1 MTSFHEL
8 KGRWS
13 YVALTAV
20 LAVAAAIWAIPTA
33 FKSEI
38 SFGWIAFEGQSG
50 PDAGAPFPSLS
61 PDLTLLP
68 FSAQIVLLAV
78 GVGLLVQIYS
88 TAYLGHHPR
97 YRSYALIIIVF
108 LVAMIAVVGTSNLW
122 VLLVGWEVMGLCSY
136 LLIGHE
142 WETGEAR
149 AGAAKAFLI
158 TRIADLGLLL
168 AILVIGQT
176 YGTYDIIGAQVV
188 MLDDPQSS
196 TLIGL
201 LILVAVVGKSAQFP
215 LHTWLPDAMPGPTPI
230 TALIHAAT
238 MVAAGVYL
246 AARLFQF
253 YADSAVV
260 MTAMAVIAAVT
271 MLLGALFALVQTD
284 LKRALAWST
293 VSQLAFMFAAIAASD
308 PGSGLDHL
316 ISHGVF
322 KALLFL
328 GCGCL
333 MHAVGSSAL
342 SAMGGLRGSMPV
354 TFWSMTVGFAALAG
368 VVPTVGF
375 FTKDSVLHGIHA
387 ATDGETALATG
398 TAWALLVV
406 ALLTSFVTAAYAT
419 RLWLKA
425 FFGPARDDQAAHEAP
440 YAMSGPR
447 RAAGGGDV
455 RPLDRTALPPR
466 HRTAQHRD
474 RPRRCGHR
482 AGAVAAG
489 CTARLVDPA
498 TGRRARPRPSVHPLD
513 PTQCR
518 RRGTARGRARPRCR
532 RGVPA
537 LVGRGGWPR
546 LAGARARPVTQRAA
560 VRHDH
565 RGRRDRAGRSRGD
578 LVMIV
583 AALVVP
589 FVVGV
594 LVIALRATLSGRVA
608 ASIGAAAMAVSL
620 ALYALVWDGRAG
632 STGTGVSGEVDTT
645 WIEPFGVHFHLG
657 VTALSWPFLLMTAA
671 IGLLCCLWLVAD
683 DTAPTLVGLVLVIS
697 AASLGVFSRSTC
709 WCSSCSSSRAD
720 PDVVRD
726 HLPFDELRGQGRLRG
741 R

>member
-1 MTSFHEL
+1 MT
-8 KGRWS
+8 KRWI
-13 YVALTAV
+13 YVALTAA
-20 LAVAAAIWAIPTA
+20 LALAAAIWAIPTA
-33 FKSEI
+33 F
-38 SFGWIAFEGQSG
+38 EGDGYSG
-50 PDAGAPFPSLS
+50 SYVSIGQPDAAPPFPSLS
-61 PDLTLLP
+61 PDLSLLP

-108 LVAMIAVVGTSNLW
+108 LVAMIAVVGTTNLW

-176 YGTYDIIGAQVV
+176 YGTYDIVGAQLA

-196 TLIGL
+196 TVIGL

-260 MTAMAVIAAVT
+260 MTAMAVIAAIT

-293 VSQLAFMFAAIAASD
+293 VSQLALMFAAIAASD

-342 SAMGGLRGSMPV
+342 SAMGGLRSSMPA
-354 TFWSMTVGFAALAG
+354 TFWSMTIGFAALAG

-387 ATDGETALATG
+387 ATDGESVLAAG
-398 TAWALLVV
+398 TAWALLLI
-406 ALLTSFVTAAYAT
+406 ALVTSFVTAAYAT

-425 FFGPARDDQAAHEAP
+425 FFGQTPEAAAGHEAP
-440 YAMSGPR
+440 RAMIGPVVLL
-447 RAAGGGDV
+447 AAATFALSIGQPFHLGIGLLSTAIALAGAGLVVAAWRKGSQLDWST
-455 RPLDRTALPPR
+455 RPLAAELEL
-466 HRTAQHRD
+466 D
-474 RPRRCGHR
+474 RPFSNWMPRS
-482 AGAVAAG
+482 AGAI
-489 CTARLVDPA
+489 ARLVVELDRDA
-498 TGRRARPRPSVHPLD
+498 VAVYPRS
-513 PTQCR
+513 
-518 RRGTARGRARPRCR
+518 
-532 RGVPA
+532 
-537 LVGRGGWPR
+537 
-546 LAGARARPVTQRAA
+546 
-560 VRHDH
+560 
-565 RGRRDRAGRSRGD
+565 S
-578 LVMIV
+578 
-583 AALVVP
+583 
-589 FVVGV
+589 
-594 LVIALRATLSGRVA
+594 
-608 ASIGAAAMAVSL
+608 GAAAGLGSQALELVQSRNVQRYATIIAV
-620 ALYALVWDGRAG
+620 
-632 STGTGVSGEVDTT
+632 GVIV
-645 WIEPFGVHFHLG
+645 
-657 VTALSWPFLLMTAA
+657 
-671 IGLLCCLWLVAD
+671 
-683 DTAPTLVGLVLVIS
+683 LVGAGVIWS
-697 AASLGVFSRSTC
+697 
-709 WCSSCSSSRAD
+709 
-720 PDVVRD
+720 
-726 HLPFDELRGQGRLRG
+726 
-741 R
+741 